1 MMQERYEAAIKALTE
16 KLQQDRTVLAAVLF
30 GSLAYDAVWEKSDID
45 LTIIGEESVKA
56 ANFTL
61 TEDHIS
67 IHAQLTTRSKFKA
80 SIESSLQGSFM
91 SSVLK
96 RSRLLFSKDPSI
108 ALLWENDGPIMGMRD
123 QQAQL
128 LRAANFCLPT
138 LTKAEKWHVIKKDAH
153 YAAYYVLQCAMQLA
167 HLEVILAKE
176 SPGREA
182 IHQALRINPVFFHRI
197 YTQILDGPKDQENIS
212 GALEAIDIYL
222 TERIALCFGPLLD
235 YFSNADGPRSTR
247 EINGYFS
254 QHYHADA
261 LDFACDWLADK
272 NIVERV
278 GIPIY
283 LNKNSRVTVDEAGYY
298 YLKREAS

>member
-30 GSLAYDAVWEKSDID
+30 GSLAYDSVWEKSDID

-56 ANFTL
+56 ASFTL

-67 IHAQLTTRSKFKA
+67 IHAQLITRSKFKA

-96 RSRLLFSKDPSI
+96 RSRLLFSKDSSI

-128 LRAANFCLPT
+128 LRAANACLPT

-153 YAAYYVLQCAMQLA
+153 YAAYYLLYCAIQLA
-167 HLEVILAKE
+167 QLEVILAKE

-182 IHQALRINPVFFHRI
+182 IHQALRINPDFFHRI

-212 GALEAIDIYL
+212 GALNAIDLYL
-222 TERIALCFGPLLD
+222 TERIDLCFGPLLD
-235 YFSNADGPRSTR
+235 YFSSADGPRSTR
-247 EINGYFS
+247 EINAYFS
-254 QHYHADA
+254 QHFHADA
-261 LDFACDWLADK
+261 LDLACDWLADK

-283 LNKNSRVTVDEAGYY
+283 LSKNSRVTVDEAGYY
-298 YLKREAS
+298 KAGEV